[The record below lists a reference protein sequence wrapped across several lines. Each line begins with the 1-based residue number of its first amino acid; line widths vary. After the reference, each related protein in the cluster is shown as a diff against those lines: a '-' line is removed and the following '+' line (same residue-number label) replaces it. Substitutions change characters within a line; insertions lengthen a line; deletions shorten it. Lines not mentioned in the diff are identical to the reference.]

1 MYTPEAV
8 LRSAR
13 VAETPCRSIV
23 VVVKRSLL
31 SGEGG
36 CIGGRAAQL
45 ALLCPLRE
53 GMAPGVLGVEGP
65 VAKGGERHELPE
77 LGELGGGGGAEG
89 FPDYLVKRG
98 GERGDA
104 EHEERGQQA
113 PRRGMGRVAPG
124 LWLLGGALG
133 WGHGARVPT
142 PTEQFPAPDPV
153 IHPSAPVC
161 RFLYK
166 LA

>member
-53 GMAPGVLGVEGP
+53 GMVPRVLGVQGP

-77 LGELGGGGGAEG
+77 LGELGRGCGAEG
-89 FPDYLVKRG
+89 FADHLVKRG
-98 GERGDA
+98 GECGDP
-104 EHEERGQQA
+104 EHEERQQQA

-124 LWLLGGALG
+124 LWLPGGALG
-133 WGHGARVPT
+133 WGHAVRVPT
-142 PTEQFPAPDPV
+142 PTEQFPTSGPAIPLPV
-153 IHPSAPVC
+153 AV
-161 RFLYK
+161 R
-166 LA
+166 

>member
-36 CIGGRAAQL
+36 CIGGRAAHL

-53 GMAPGVLGVEGP
+53 GMVTRVLGVEGP
-65 VAKGGERHELPE
+65 VAKGSQRHELPE
-77 LGELGGGGGAEG
+77 LGEFGGGGGAEG
-89 FPDYLVKRG
+89 FPNHLVKRG
-98 GERGDA
+98 SERGDP
-104 EHEERGQQA
+104 EHEERQQQA

-124 LWLLGGALG
+124 LWLFGGALG

-142 PTEQFPAPDPV
+142 PTEQFPASGPTIPPPAAV
-153 IHPSAPVC
+153 
-161 RFLYK
+161 R
-166 LA
+166 